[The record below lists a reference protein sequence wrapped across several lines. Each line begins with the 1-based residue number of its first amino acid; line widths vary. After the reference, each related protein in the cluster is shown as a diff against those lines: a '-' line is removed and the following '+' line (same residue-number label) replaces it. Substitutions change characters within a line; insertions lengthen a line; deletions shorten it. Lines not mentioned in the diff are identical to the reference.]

1 MGSLASSNPLS
12 NDVVLIVVP
21 AQANQEWIDR
31 VKAKYPGITVR
42 WEYLAIG
49 GPKTTEDLPA
59 DIWDGV
65 TIYSGFVTGPS
76 AGMDKVRFIQ
86 LPSAGAD
93 RWLDHH
99 LYKNRPDVVFST
111 ANGVHPPQIAEWV
124 IATWLNNQHHLL
136 RYHGFQ
142 QQATWKRL
150 SDPVDDSVGLRMGV
164 LGYGAIGRQCG
175 RLGQALGMEVYAYTR
190 GERSTPVSRRDDSYC
205 VPGTGDPDGL
215 IPSKWFHGAS
225 RESIDHFLAQDLDL
239 LVIGL
244 PLTPET
250 DGLFGREQFE
260 ILSKRKTFVSNIARG
275 RLIQQDALIEA
286 VESGKIRGAAL
297 DVTEPEPL
305 PDGHPLWTAPN
316 VYITPHISGITTK
329 YWDRALDILETNI
342 DHLAKG
348 EPLINVIDRK
358 LNY

>member
-1 MGSLASSNPLS
+1 MASRGALAATGSHTYLPRRPLDILALRPFPLKFVHRYLIAYSTMGSLASSNPLS

-111 ANGVHPPQIAEWV
+111 ANGVHP
-124 IATWLNNQHHLL
+124 
-136 RYHGFQ
+136 
-142 QQATWKRL
+142 
-150 SDPVDDSVGLRMGV
+150 
-164 LGYGAIGRQCG
+164 
-175 RLGQALGMEVYAYTR
+175 
-190 GERSTPVSRRDDSYC
+190 
-205 VPGTGDPDGL
+205 
-215 IPSKWFHGAS
+215 
-225 RESIDHFLAQDLDL
+225 
-239 LVIGL
+239 
-244 PLTPET
+244 
-250 DGLFGREQFE
+250 
-260 ILSKRKTFVSNIARG
+260 
-275 RLIQQDALIEA
+275 
-286 VESGKIRGAAL
+286 
-297 DVTEPEPL
+297 
-305 PDGHPLWTAPN
+305 
-316 VYITPHISGITTK
+316 
-329 YWDRALDILETNI
+329 
-342 DHLAKG
+342 
-348 EPLINVIDRK
+348 
-358 LNY
+358 